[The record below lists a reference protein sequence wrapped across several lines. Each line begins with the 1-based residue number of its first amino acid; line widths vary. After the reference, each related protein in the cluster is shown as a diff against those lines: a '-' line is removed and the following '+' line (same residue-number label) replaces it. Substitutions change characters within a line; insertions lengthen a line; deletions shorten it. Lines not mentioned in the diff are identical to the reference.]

1 MYWSALDNDQCATTP
16 YAGTITAM
24 GNADAQHL
32 AVLDAKL
39 ETSTTAIIQYTDCS
53 AEYLDLAL
61 LGAVGSPCTDR
72 CTECCGSKS
81 TVVPAKGKRR
91 MWVLNS
97 FNSDAIRASRHT
109 LDAEPATTGK
119 ARKSKGGSSRRAG
132 GAQAALQGPGVGESS
147 SGDDETLAQAATKKV
162 KHLRRAAGA
171 KPGEPKRRTRAT
183 RAVAQGVASSPSG
196 GGTVARAGPEVVAKQ
211 QARKRRAPHAT
222 PPESKDSEDDVPLQ
236 LVLLAA
242 SRRRGK

>member
-147 SGDDETLAQAATKKV
+147 SSDDETLAQAASKKV
-162 KHLRRAAGA
+162 KRLRRAADA
-171 KPGEPKRRTRAT
+171 KPPEPKGRARAT
-183 RAVAQGVASSPSG
+183 SAVAPGAYSPGG